1 MSPILRSL
9 FRSFVAVPFL
19 GLSLCSVAQPNS
31 YPFKPAQDRIIW
43 HDKVDQ
49 AQQRLILMGN
59 GKSDSVIRLTGD
71 DAINLQITDALCRQV
86 DELQEQIEFDS
97 TLNTNG
103 KKRYLRGLEALL
115 TGFEKGC
122 RDHTIP
128 PSMAPDLIAAFT
140 AAMQLDERSL
150 SIEPVIAGHPYPVG
164 NILVNCFLYPN
175 ENPGIAPSRLS
186 LTRRYCEMHPELI
199 FSYLSRHRGLPF
211 EDSLIIVAGHHDI
224 GQLYDYAAAGNE
236 LAWRIRNSKDSLVH
250 TVAMLANSRSGQMYF
265 PFLDK
270 LVKGKLSTDDID
282 KVKGDDL
289 NFFRLLVRTRL
300 DYAAR
305 LLPPLRD
312 TPLEMNALTA
322 MLEKKSKQVFVNEIN
337 ALHTAENPAVR
348 FKILDPL
355 TPEELYYLIVLSEDE
370 IYTSSYLGVYDRI
383 FQRMRQPFGDSLLL
397 AVHGDYFRKF
407 IKMAAAYNKL
417 EHFLG
422 TMDKQNA
429 GTVMKSFV
437 IHLENAGEEEAVD
450 VADSY
455 SSIVEKSPALAR
467 YILGEVKWNYEKN
480 VAEGNSKGIII
491 YRLLQ
496 TLFESADTA
505 AHIDLSA
512 RLGIP
517 PIYTVNHQ
525 SLVDDS
531 GRVVEQVFFYGDKDK
546 DGQNS
551 YEDFMALFRPHY
563 GARPIK
569 GHGPAKG
576 YGAVK
581 GHDAAKGHG
590 PAKGPRPPVGAETK
604 PEWKIVENPQ
614 WTTITSIR
622 GKPVLIFANKPLL
635 GDDDPDDKAQKA
647 LAGWLDAHNLRPTIV
662 IHRGHSYHV
671 KYTIDQMAP
680 TARIVVLGSC
690 GGYNNLSEVLKR
702 SEDAHIISSKQVG
715 TKTVNEPILEAINN
729 TLIAGQDIEWLPMWR
744 DLEARF
750 QNDPAGKEKFDDYIP
765 PYKNLGAIF
774 IKAYR
779 KAMETPQ

>member
-9 FRSFVAVPFL
+9 LRSLAVVSFL
-19 GLSLCSVAQPNS
+19 GLSLDSLAQPNS
-31 YPFKPAQDRIIW
+31 YPYKVAQDRMIW

-49 AQQRLILMGN
+49 EQQRLIVMGN
-59 GKSDSVIRLTGD
+59 GKSDSVIRFSKD

-86 DELQEQIEFDS
+86 DDLQQQIEFDS

-103 KKRYLRGLEALL
+103 KKRYLRGLEAMLS
-115 TGFEKGC
+115 GFGRGYQAKA
-122 RDHTIP
+122 IP
-128 PSMAPDLIAAFT
+128 ASMAPDLVAAF
-140 AAMQLDERSL
+140 AEAMQLNQRSL
-150 SIEPVIAGHPYPVG
+150 SIESVIKAHPYAVG
-164 NILVNCFLYPN
+164 NILVDCFLYPSP
-175 ENPGIAPSRLS
+175 NPGVAASRLL
-186 LTRRYCEMHPELI
+186 LTRRYCEMHPGLI
-199 FSYLSRHRGLPF
+199 LSYLSNHRGLPF
-211 EDSLIIVAGHHDI
+211 EDSLIAVAGHYDI
-224 GQLYDYAAAGNE
+224 GQLYNYAAAGDD

-250 TVAMLANSRSGQMYF
+250 TVALLANSRSGQLYF
-265 PFLDK
+265 PFLDE

-282 KVKGDDL
+282 KVKDDDL
-289 NFFRLLVRTRL
+289 NYFRLLVRTRL
-300 DYAAR
+300 DYAGR
-305 LLPPLRD
+305 VLPPLRD
-312 TPLEMNALTA
+312 TPLEMNALTR
-322 MLEKKSKQVFVNEIN
+322 MLEKKCKQVFVNEIN

-370 IYTSSYLGVYDRI
+370 IYTSSYLGVYDRV
-383 FQRMRQPFGDSLLL
+383 FQRMRQPFGDSLLMD
-397 AVHGDYFRKF
+397 VHGDYFRKF

-429 GTVMKSFV
+429 GIVMKSFV
-437 IHLENAGEEEAVD
+437 IHLENTGEEEAVD

-455 SSIVEKSPALAR
+455 SSIVEKSPMLAR
-467 YILGEVKWNYEKN
+467 YILGEVKWNYDKE
-480 VAEGNSKGIII
+480 VAEGNKKGVII
-491 YRLLQ
+491 YHLLE

-505 AHIDLSA
+505 NHIDLSA

-517 PIYTVNHQ
+517 PIYTVDHQ

-563 GARPIK
+563 AVR
-569 GHGPAKG
+569 PAKG
-576 YGAVK
+576 HRPVK
-581 GHDAAKGHG
+581 
-590 PAKGPRPPVGAETK
+590 PEPK

-614 WTTITSIR
+614 WTTITSTR

-635 GDDDPDDKAQKA
+635 GDDDPDAKAQTA
-647 LAGWLDAHNLRPTIV
+647 LGDYLQAHHLRPTIV

-671 KYTIDQMAP
+671 KYTIEQMAP

-690 GGYNNLSEVLKR
+690 GGYNNLSEILKI

-715 TKTVNEPILEAINN
+715 TKTVNEPILDAINN
-729 TLIAGQDIEWLPMWR
+729 TLVAGKDIEWLPMWR
-744 DLEARF
+744 ELEARF

-779 KAMETPQ
+779 RAMEDGQ

>member
-1 MSPILRSL
+1 MSALLRSL
-9 FRSFVAVPFL
+9 LRYFAVACLL
-19 GLSLCSVAQPNS
+19 GQSS
-31 YPFKPAQDRIIW
+31 YSWSQSTSYVFQPAQDRMIW

-49 AQQRLILMGN
+49 AQQSLIVMGN
-59 GKSDSVIRLTGD
+59 GKRDSVIRLTGD
-71 DAINLQITDALCRQV
+71 DAINLQITDAICRRV
-86 DELQEQIEFDS
+86 DGLQQRIELDS
-97 TLNTNG
+97 TLNTND

-115 TGFEKGC
+115 TGFRKAWQSKL
-122 RDHTIP
+122 INA
-128 PSMAPDLIAAFT
+128 SLAPDLIAAFGE
-140 AAMQLDERSL
+140 AMQLDEKSL
-150 SIEPVIAGHPYPVG
+150 SIEPVIAGHPYAVG
-164 NILVNCFLYPN
+164 NILIDCFLYPN
-175 ENPGIAPSRLS
+175 PNAGVAPSRLL
-186 LTRRYCEMHPELI
+186 LTRRYCELHPELI
-199 FSYLSRHRGLPF
+199 FSYLSRHGGLPF
-211 EDSLIIVAGHHDI
+211 EDSLIIVAGHSDI
-224 GQLYDYAAAGNE
+224 GQLYNYAAVGDE
-236 LAWRIRNSKDSLVH
+236 LAWRIRNSKDSLIH
-250 TVAMLANSRSGQMYF
+250 TVAMLANSRSGQIYF
-265 PFLDK
+265 PFLDQ
-270 LVKGKLSTDDID
+270 LVRGKLSTDDID
-282 KVKGDDL
+282 KVKDNDL
-289 NFFRLLVRTRL
+289 EYFRLLVRTRL
-300 DYAAR
+300 EYAGR
-305 LLPPLRD
+305 VLPPVRD

-348 FKILDPL
+348 FRILDPL
-355 TPEELYYLIVLSEDE
+355 TPEELYYLIVMSEDE

-383 FQRMRQPFGDSLLL
+383 FQRMKHPFGDSLLM

-480 VAEGNSKGIII
+480 VAEGNKKGTII
-491 YRLLQ
+491 YHLLE

-505 AHIDLSA
+505 NKIDLSA

-517 PIYTVNHQ
+517 PVYSVDHQ

-551 YEDFMALFRPHY
+551 YEDFMALFRPRY
-563 GARPIK
+563 VRPVK
-569 GHGPAKG
+569 GHGPAKLE
-576 YGAVK
+576 K
-581 GHDAAKGHG
+581 SN
-590 PAKGPRPPVGAETK
+590 
-604 PEWKIVENPQ
+604 WKITENPK

-635 GDDDPDDKAQKA
+635 GDDDPDSKAQTA
-647 LAGWLDAHNLRPTIV
+647 LGEYLAARHLHPTIV

-671 KYTIDQMAP
+671 GSTIEQMAR

-690 GGYNNLSEVLKR
+690 GGYNNLSEVLKI

-729 TLIAGQDIEWLPMWR
+729 TLVAGKNIEWLPMWHE
-744 DLEARF
+744 LEARF
-750 QNDPAGKEKFDDYIP
+750 LNDPAGKEKFDDYIP

-779 KAMETPQ
+779 KAMEGG

>member
-1 MSPILRSL
+1 M
-9 FRSFVAVPFL
+9 
-19 GLSLCSVAQPNS
+19 
-31 YPFKPAQDRIIW
+31 IW
-43 HDKVDQ
+43 HDRVDRE
-49 AQQRLILMGN
+49 QQRLVVMGS
-59 GKSDSVIRLTGD
+59 GKSDSVIRLTKD
-71 DAINLQITDALCRQV
+71 DAVNLQITDALCRQV
-86 DELQEQIEFDS
+86 DDLQQQIELDS

-103 KKRYLRGLEALL
+103 KKRYLRGLEAML
-115 TGFEKGC
+115 TGFEKEYQA
-122 RDHTIP
+122 RQIP
-128 PSMAPDLIAAFT
+128 AVMAPDLVAAFGE
-140 AAMQLDERSL
+140 AMQLDEKSL
-150 SIEPVIAGHPYPVG
+150 SIEPVVAAHPYAVG
-164 NILVNCFLYPN
+164 NILVDCFLYPN
-175 ENPGIAPSRLS
+175 ENSGIAPSRLL

-211 EDSLIIVAGHHDI
+211 EDSLIIIAGHDDI
-224 GQLYDYAAAGNE
+224 GQLYDYAAAGDD
-236 LAWRIRNSKDSLVH
+236 LARRIRNSKDSLVH
-250 TVAMLANSRSGQMYF
+250 TVATLANSRSGQIYL

-270 LVKGKLSTDDID
+270 LVKGELSTDDID

-289 NFFRLLVRTRL
+289 NYFRLLVRTRL
-300 DYAAR
+300 DYSAR
-305 LLPPLRD
+305 VLPPLRD
-312 TPLEMNALTA
+312 TPLEMNALTS

-337 ALHTAENPAVR
+337 ALHTVENPAIR

-383 FQRMRQPFGDSLLL
+383 FQRMRQPSGDSLLM

-429 GTVMKSFV
+429 GIVMKSFV

-467 YILGEVKWNYEKN
+467 YILGEVKWNYDKN
-480 VAEGNSKGIII
+480 VAEGDKKGIII
-491 YRLLQ
+491 YHLLE

-505 AHIDLSA
+505 DHVDLSA

-517 PIYTVNHQ
+517 PVYTVDHQ

-551 YEDFMALFRPHY
+551 YQDFMALFRPHY
-563 GARPIK
+563 VAR
-569 GHGPAKG
+569 PAKG
-576 YGAVK
+576 
-581 GHDAAKGHG
+581 HH
-590 PAKGPRPPVGAETK
+590 PARPEGK

-614 WTTITSIR
+614 WTTITSTR
-622 GKPVLIFANKPLL
+622 GQPVLIFANKPLL
-635 GDDDPDDKAQKA
+635 GEDDPDDKAQKA
-647 LAGWLDAHNLRPTIV
+647 LSAYMENRGLSPTIV

-671 KYTIDQMAP
+671 RSTIEQMAP

-715 TKTVNEPILEAINN
+715 TKTVNEPILDAINK
-729 TLIAGQDIEWLPMWR
+729 TLIAGKDIEWLPMWQE
-744 DLEARF
+744 LEERF
-750 QNDPAGKEKFDDYIP
+750 RNDPAGKEKFDDYIP

-779 KAMETPQ
+779 KAMEGVR

>member
-1 MSPILRSL
+1 MA
-9 FRSFVAVPFL
+9 AVFL
-19 GLSLCSVAQPNS
+19 GVSLNSVAQPNS
-31 YPFKPAQDRIIW
+31 YGFPVAQDRMIW

-49 AQQRLILMGN
+49 AQQRLIAMGN
-59 GKSDSVIRLTGD
+59 GKSDSVIRLTSD
-71 DAINLQITDALCRQV
+71 DAINLQITDALCRGV
-86 DELQEQIEFDS
+86 DELQEQIELDS

-103 KKRYLRGLEALL
+103 KKRYLRGLEAML
-115 TGFEKGC
+115 TGFQKAWQAKQ
-122 RDHTIP
+122 IP
-128 PSMAPDLIAAFT
+128 ASMAPDLIAAFT
-140 AAMQLDERSL
+140 EAMQLDQKSL

-164 NILVNCFLYPN
+164 NILVDCFLYPN
-175 ENPGIAPSRLS
+175 ENPGVAPSRL
-186 LTRRYCEMHPELI
+186 LLVRRYCETHPGLI

-211 EDSLIIVAGHHDI
+211 EDSLIVVAGHYDI
-224 GQLYDYAAAGNE
+224 GQLYDYAAAGND

-250 TVAMLANSRSGQMYF
+250 TVAMLANNRSGQIYL

-270 LVKGKLSTDDID
+270 LVRGELSTDDID
-282 KVKGDDL
+282 KVKNDDL
-289 NFFRLLVRTRL
+289 NYFRLLVRTRL

-305 LLPPLRD
+305 VLPPVRD
-312 TPLEMNALTA
+312 TPIEMNALTA
-322 MLEKKSKQVFVNEIN
+322 MLEKKSKQVFVSEIN
-337 ALHTAENPAVR
+337 ALHTADNPAIR

-480 VAEGNSKGIII
+480 VAEDNKKGTII
-491 YRLLQ
+491 YHLLE

-505 AHIDLSA
+505 NHIDLSA
-512 RLGIP
+512 QLGIP
-517 PIYTVNHQ
+517 PVYTVDHG

-563 GARPIK
+563 VAVR
-569 GHGPAKG
+569 PAKG
-576 YGAVK
+576 KGPASGKGPANGKSPVK
-581 GHDAAKGHG
+581 GH
-590 PAKGPRPPVGAETK
+590 PPVRPEGK
-604 PEWKIVENPQ
+604 PEWKITENPQ

-647 LAGWLDAHNLRPTIV
+647 LADYLEAHDLRPTIV

-671 KYTIDQMAP
+671 GSTIGQMAP

-715 TKTVNEPILEAINN
+715 TKTVNEPILDAINN
-729 TLIAGQDIEWLPMWR
+729 TLIAGKDIEWLPMWR
-744 DLEARF
+744 DLETRF
-750 QNDPAGKEKFDDYIP
+750 LNDPAGKEKFDDYIP

-779 KAMETPQ
+779 KAMESTQ